1 MENPNLKKL
10 ISQYLEGKT
19 SEAENKLVER
29 WLDNIAEENNSN
41 LPNLDFVKLKA
52 KQQFLSKIEKD
63 PTSKQEKNKIN
74 WIWKVAAGLIPL
86 FVITV
91 LWLQFGNEEK
101 WMESST
107 AFGEFKEIYL
117 PDSSK
122 VLLKPNSKIRYSSD
136 FGKERLVDLEGN
148 AFFDVRKNPNSPF
161 TVQANSLD
169 IKVLGTSF
177 DIMSFKNIT
186 ESKITV
192 ATGLVSVSNEEG
204 ELAVLEKA
212 DQLTYDNSTKSFLT
226 SKSSSFDDLQF
237 KQLVFEDE
245 SPKQISQILSN
256 YYPISITCELDKDI
270 KISATLNS
278 SLAYEDII
286 NVLNELLKNHQ
297 SSIVKTGKGS
307 YLIK

>member
-19 SEAENKLVER
+19 SEEENELVER

-63 PTSKQEKNKIN
+63 TTSKQEKTKTN

-91 LWLQFGNEEK
+91 LWLQFGNEDE
-101 WMESST
+101 WIESST
-107 AFGEFKEIYL
+107 VFGEFKEIYL

-136 FGKERLVDLEGN
+136 FVKERLVDLEGN

-161 TVQANSLD
+161 TVQANSLE

-226 SKSSSFDDLQF
+226 SKSSSFEDLQF

-286 NVLNELLKNHQ
+286 NVLNELLNNHQ
-297 SSIVKTGKGS
+297 SSIVKTGKGT